1 MHLYIYIYIFSLL
14 FSKPKHNMKGKLWNY
29 FVDSHFFMCIL
40 TWWWDSLFS
49 WLKIDFWRSWSC
61 HLVDLYF
68 SHVSPLDGKAFFL
81 GEKLI
86 FIKLEF
92 PFIFIYF
99 KKENKTLKKWL
110 LVFGKECLWK
120 PNSKSRGQVTY

>member
-1 MHLYIYIYIFSLL
+1 M
-14 FSKPKHNMKGKLWNY
+14 
-29 FVDSHFFMCIL
+29 
-40 TWWWDSLFS
+40 
-49 WLKIDFWRSWSC
+49 
-61 HLVDLYF
+61 DLYF

-99 KKENKTLKKWL
+99 KKENKTLKNDSSFLEKRVFENPSLSLDVKL
-110 LVFGKECLWK
+110 LIENILF
-120 PNSKSRGQVTY
+120 R